1 MRLLIL
7 LLQIFSSL
15 SIFASDVDM
24 HSNHQMHQMHEEGHH
39 SMMTELPNPSGL
51 MGNLMN
57 HAGYM
62 FSIKNSY
69 MSMKGNILNGDDI
82 SDSDILRMPNPLGR
96 MPKNLS
102 VIPQKMK
109 MQMTMIEGM
118 YAPSKDLTF
127 MLMGTYVHKDMDLNT
142 HSAMMKRD
150 LIGAFSS
157 SASGLSDITFST
169 LFKLSESEQ
178 SKLFAEIAY
187 QQPIGSNSKS
197 AVVLT
202 PMGKRMQM
210 TMPYGM
216 QLGDKASRLIFGFTN
231 IININSS
238 LRWGNQFKRKTVLN
252 HDAWHFGDQ
261 TEINSWFKL
270 VIKDDVSVSA
280 RLKFLH
286 EDMIKGSNAHISAPV
301 QTANPNNYG
310 GSQLFL
316 GLGGNYKFTIFSSKH
331 HILGFECLLP
341 VSQEKNNLQM
351 KTDYQLV
358 FSYQRHF

>member
-1 MRLLIL
+1 MRTLLIL
-7 LLQIFSSL
+7 HFL
-15 SIFASDVDM
+15 SAVSVLASDEDM

-39 SMMTELPNPSGL
+39 SMMTELPNPAGL

-62 FSIKNSY
+62 FSVKHSY
-69 MSMKGNILNGDDI
+69 MNMKGNILNGDNI
-82 SDSDILRMPNPLGR
+82 SDFDILQMTNPLGR

-102 VIPQKMK
+102 VIPQDMK
-109 MQMTMIEGM
+109 MQMTMVEGM
-118 YAPSKDLTF
+118 FAPTKDLTF
-127 MLMGTYVHKDMDLNT
+127 MLMGTYLSKDMDLNT

-157 SASGLSDITFST
+157 STSGLSDITFST

-187 QQPIGSNSKS
+187 QQSVGSKSKS
-197 AVVLT
+197 AFVLT
-202 PMGKRMQM
+202 PMNKSMQM
-210 TMPYGM
+210 IMPYGM
-216 QLGDKASRLIFGFTN
+216 QLSDKASRLIFGFTN
-231 IININSS
+231 IMDINTS
-238 LRWGNQFKRKTVLN
+238 LKWGNQFKRKTVIN
-252 HDAWHFGDQ
+252 HEAWYFGDQ

-270 VIKDDVSVSA
+270 VIRDDVSVSA

-286 EDMIKGSNAHISAPV
+286 DDAIKGSNALISAPV

-316 GLGGNYKFTIFSSKH
+316 GLGGNYKFTILSSKH